1 MSPLV
6 QEQLYAL
13 FNALAHE
20 QGSVVYAGAFPDDH
34 TPRMIEVSERM
45 LSEENGCGR
54 ELRSRTTFTLIEA
67 YQNLV
72 RHRARTTFGN
82 AAILLLHGER
92 NTDVM
97 TVNEV
102 RDEDVDALRRALT
115 RTEGL
120 DADALKRMFLETLT
134 SGTTGP
140 RGGAG
145 LGLIEMARRSGHP
158 LRYDIA
164 PGAGPVHHFRL
175 VVNCGEHAE
184 TKGPAWL
191 AELEHNL
198 KAVGLLAGAGGRTW
212 YAGVEQKVLRMIED
226 EPGIPGPELARTC
239 QATIAALG
247 DLRRPGGGG
256 LLLCRKD
263 ERGWCIN
270 LVVSTEDRMGKDVL
284 SLLPTLNALTPL
296 ERRSAYHG
304 ALLGRTAAMEPWR
317 TKFHELALRVR
328 AMEATLRILPEDGPV
343 LLVEGRI

>member
-20 QGSVVYAGAFPDDH
+20 QGSVLYAGAFPDDH

-97 TVNEV
+97 TMNEV
-102 RDEDVDALRRALT
+102 RNEDVEALRTALT

-134 SGTTGP
+134 SGTNGP

-158 LRYDIA
+158 LRYEIV
-164 PGAGPVHHFRL
+164 PGTGSVHHFHL
-175 VVNCGEHAE
+175 EVNCGERAG
-184 TKGPAWL
+184 TKGPSWL
-191 AELEHNL
+191 AELDHDR

-212 YAGVEQKVLRMIED
+212 YAGAEQKVLRMIEE
-226 EPGIPGPELARTC
+226 EPGIPGPELARAC
-239 QATIAALG
+239 HASIAALG
-247 DLRRPGGGG
+247 DLRRAGGGG

-263 ERGWCIN
+263 ERGWCID
-270 LVVSTEDRMGKDVL
+270 LLVSTEERMGIDVL
-284 SLLPTLNALTPL
+284 SLLPTLNGMTPL
-296 ERRSAYHG
+296 ERRSAYHH
-304 ALLGRTAAMEPWR
+304 ALWGGTAAGEPWR
-317 TKFHELALRVR
+317 TKLHELTLRLR
-328 AMEATLRILPEDGPV
+328 TMEATLRILPEDGPV